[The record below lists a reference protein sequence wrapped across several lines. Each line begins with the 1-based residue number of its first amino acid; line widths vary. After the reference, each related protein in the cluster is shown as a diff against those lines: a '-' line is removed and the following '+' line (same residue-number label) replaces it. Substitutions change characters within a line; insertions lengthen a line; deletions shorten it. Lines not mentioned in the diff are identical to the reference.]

1 MSKILAIDYGKK
13 RCGFAISDEDQ
24 LIAFPLET
32 IDNEEIY
39 LYIKNIIKEED
50 IEKFVVGLPKNNIN
64 SLFNI
69 EKEIK
74 LFIKKIKQEYP
85 FLSIFRV
92 DERYTSSLAK
102 LTIAK
107 SNLKKTK
114 RENKK
119 LIDKISAT
127 IILQSYLKKLL

>member
-39 LYIKNIIKEED
+39 SYIKNIIKEED
-50 IEKFVVGLPKNNIN
+50 IEKFVVGLPKNNTNI
-64 SLFNI
+64 LFNI

-92 DERYTSSLAK
+92 DERYTSSIAK

-107 SNLKKTK
+107 SGLKKTK

-127 IILQSYLKKLL
+127 IILQSFLKKLL

>member
-1 MSKILAIDYGKK
+1 M
-13 RCGFAISDEDQ
+13 
-24 LIAFPLET
+24 IAFPLET
-32 IDNEEIY
+32 IDNKEIY
-39 LYIKNIIKEED
+39 HYIKNIIRKEN

-64 SLFNI
+64 NLFSI

-85 FLSIFRV
+85 FLSIFSV
-92 DERYTSSLAK
+92 DERFTSTLAR

-107 SNLKKTK
+107 SQLKKTK

-127 IILQSYLKKLL
+127 LILQSYLKKLLWYYQF

>member
-39 LYIKNIIKEED
+39 SYIKNIIKEED

-127 IILQSYLKKLL
+127 IILQSFLKKLL

>member
-127 IILQSYLKKLL
+127 IILQSFLKKLL